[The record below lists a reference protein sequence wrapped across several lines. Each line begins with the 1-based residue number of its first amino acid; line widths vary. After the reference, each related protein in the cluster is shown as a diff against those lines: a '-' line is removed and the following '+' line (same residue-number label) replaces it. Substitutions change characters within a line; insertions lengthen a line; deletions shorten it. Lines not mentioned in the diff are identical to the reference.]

1 MLTENIINKQS
12 VFKRMSLKSFAK
24 LSLSVTI
31 VFMLTLL
38 TSNSV
43 NAQNWSMLGNYLNH
57 TGVQNSTI
65 PSYPKLAWF
74 ANTSSGFEAGPAVAD
89 GMVFASSVTANYTYA
104 FNETTGALIWET
116 NVNGVAQNSVPAV
129 ADGMVFVTADTPS
142 SGIFYALNETNGNII
157 WSFNN
162 GNGYDSSPAVD
173 NGVVFI
179 GSYNASVNKGALEA
193 FNASNGNLL
202 WAYQTL
208 GYIISSPAVDSG
220 MVFTTVGYSAN
231 ISGVYGVYAVNETT
245 GALIWNYTTYG
256 QMDSSPTIAN
266 GLVYVGD
273 ANNFYAFNETTGT
286 KIWNYSSSNT
296 IFSTPAVD
304 NGIVYY
310 GVSDGTFNALNASTG
325 ALIWNK
331 SLSTTS
337 AGGIRSNPAIA
348 SGVVLTTTS
357 SGVNFG
363 ILFALNDSNGKI
375 LWDYVYNASLYSEPA
390 IADGMIFIGGSDGI
404 YAFKNG
410 TPPTQQSWD
419 TYHHYSNHTGVTNS
433 TIPFTLTNTTA
444 WVYETGNPP
453 NTPSVNNV
461 IWGEPAVD
469 SGMVFIGTNNKNFYA
484 FNETTGSVIWTHLTN
499 GYSSASPTVANDM
512 VFTSSEGDNLYALD
526 ERTGNTV
533 WNYTMNTSAGAS
545 VDNGMVFVGDDINTT
560 YAFNEF
566 SGALIWNFTT
576 GAVYQVPA
584 VADGMVFVGSW
595 VPPGGTQVKYSNNLL
610 ALNET
615 TGALIWN
622 YTIPLGI
629 SYSAPAVANGMVF
642 IIGNNNTV
650 YAFNESN
657 GNLIWNYSIYMGNYY
672 TPLNAIRPDVDD
684 GMVFI
689 GGNGNTSALNES
701 NGNLI
706 WSTNTGN
713 NGSSSS
719 IANGVVYTGGNNS
732 IFYALNETTGSVIWT
747 YNASIGYFS
756 DPAVADG
763 MIFVGSSTGNVYAFT
778 NVAGVNV
785 SCASNLVFIGSGVQ
799 CNATAFDANNN
810 PLNYSFVWSVSN
822 SSVGSVNQTGFFT
835 ANSLGVVSV
844 QATAGGVTGV
854 FNITVTPTTAS
865 TIGVSVVNTNNV
877 VNDTV
882 IVNFTVQNSYGQNV
896 NSSLNVTVND
906 SAGTTA
912 NVTVLNGFGQFNFTE
927 TLAGVY
933 NLNVFDNTN
942 HSATNNVNFT
952 FFSGPPENLTI
963 SVVPNNNLIVGGL
976 STENIQVTDYW
987 GNVVNTTVNVTVN
1000 DSTNTTSNVTIVNGF
1015 GVFQF
1020 TENNPGAYNVKA
1032 VVLSDAYPLKNVIII
1047 FNPKPVTYYN
1057 VSSCENITTPGYY
1070 ILNQSLNFSY
1080 PESSCIN
1087 IDSDN
1092 VTFDGNGFQI
1102 YGYGPNFYC
1111 PMHGADT
1118 ITYYAVGV
1126 FLNNTNNVTVQNIII
1141 SNSSYPFSN
1150 WFFPDVNNGS
1160 NFIATSDNNTV
1171 FQNIYIINSTLG
1183 IFYSGGVFDNFTLL
1197 NSVFTGTPICE
1208 NYGVVVNGGEGGY
1221 INNTNISNQ
1230 FTPLNMNG
1238 GGSAL
1243 IISNPG
1249 FVITNNYFNTRNDLQ
1264 EFILTSNTIF
1274 SNNFAGGA
1282 SNYDQDLQLSPLN
1295 GVVSNVTITNNYFND
1310 REPYYCLNSQAP
1322 IVNSTFEN
1330 NTFTL
1335 GCGMYFHSDF
1345 NNSIFSNNIFT
1356 GLSSYRN
1363 GNGYTPQLF
1372 TGVSNVTFYNNQFST
1387 VSFSNPINEA
1397 LVNTSFIN
1405 PFTNL
1410 TFPTPAIT
1418 VSNNNVSIQAPI
1430 DFTVLNSS
1438 LQGIPS
1444 NLSIVDTLTNGVLNN
1459 LTLNL
1464 SNGLNQSNVTT
1475 WIAEPSGVF
1484 PVQNNYTA
1492 SSTGLASNSK
1502 VRTYLE
1508 TTEFPISFILLPQA
1522 QTCGSMNLTSSD
1534 NLLAYDLQSNSGDCL
1549 YLNTLLSNA
1558 TLDCNVNGTS
1568 SLIQGVGN
1576 GSGVVFNSSNIKLQ
1590 NCVINNFSNGLTD
1603 LNSNNTAY
1611 NNYLLNVN
1619 TGFNS
1624 INASNSYYD
1633 NNTFVNTTTGYYIIN
1648 GSNLTII
1655 NNTFQNQ
1662 SSFDYGGF
1670 MESGNGVVNPI
1681 NVSNS
1686 NNLIITQ
1693 NNFNY
1698 TNGVNVSNSNNLII
1712 TQNNFNYSN
1721 GVNVLNSANPQIFN
1735 NTFFATTYDV
1745 NAVNV
1750 SNLNYSFNNYGN
1762 TNINPVTL
1770 NYDLQLDNGVNT
1782 TINNNTL
1789 SPITSGFI
1797 NSAYIILNSLNTVL
1811 ENLITSQSN
1820 FNSVNVS
1827 NSVNTLIINSVL
1839 QSDTAV
1845 SDFNSTNLTMT
1856 NNQLSSV
1863 LLNQSN
1869 SDVITNNS
1877 FNIPNS
1883 NLNAYNTFN
1892 ETITSNNFSYNGGY
1906 GSNINLTNPENSVV
1920 SNNLLINSLN
1930 LQNATNNTLIYNNSV
1945 ESLSSLNSSNITVQ
1959 NNSIASF
1966 LNSTGDS
1973 NDNISG
1979 NTINITNFFSTQNTV
1994 FSNNNL
2000 TASDKSLNVFNSN
2013 NLSIQS
2019 NQLYNPA
2026 SITVPY
2032 LTSKMLFNTSAGE
2045 IFALA
2050 NGNAIMISSDGT
2062 TLPEVDGSGDLS
2074 VSYAYVNV
2082 ASANLTFLS
2091 QNKYYSNC
2099 SQVLTTVLTYL
2110 GYPANF
2116 TCWDYETVFTSNG
2129 VGKSYSYQPPV
2140 NLTLQNGLT
2149 SPPYVSP
2156 SVITDW
2162 NTLIANSSNVSIN
2175 SDSDGLVY
2183 FNNTSNSILNS
2194 TNTTKIVF
2202 LNSLNDTVLNVTGI
2216 RNNIVDYGG
2225 SNYTIAWFLKVL
2237 TQNNGVSMNASVN
2250 VTNALGLLRTLKSV
2264 NGETPWVAVE
2274 DYNSQF
2280 GSVTNYNPYLVS
2292 ASDPLSGYYTI
2303 NQTETILLDPST
2315 VFNAVFQP
2323 DTVVANSLS
2332 PYATTLNISDST
2344 GSNLTLT
2351 CSSPVNWLVISCPAS
2366 ITNGSYQ
2373 TVSVLLYPQFLPSA
2387 GTFSTSITVYGDN
2400 GAGTVYYAQPTFYLQ
2415 YYPNIGG
2422 GGSIPIPSGYNVTIS
2437 GGGSTVTINPPN
2449 PTTPISNVST
2459 SNQTLNASNQT
2470 LNVSTQNNTVS
2481 SNATPAK
2488 QPLITINPPATT
2500 QDYLNWLLIIGV
2512 IIVVIS
2518 YAYLKFKK

>member
-1 MLTENIINKQS
+1 MLTENIINKES
-12 VFKRMSLKSFAK
+12 VLKRMSLKSFAK

-74 ANTSSGFEAGPAVAD
+74 ANTSSGFESGPVVAD
-89 GMVFASSVTANYTYA
+89 GMVFASSVNANYTYA

-116 NVNGVAQNSVPAV
+116 NVNGIAQNSVPAV
-129 ADGMVFVTADTPS
+129 ADGRVFVTADINNS
-142 SGIFYALNETNGNII
+142 NGIFYALNETNGNII

-179 GSYNASVNKGALEA
+179 GSSNASVNKGALEA

-208 GYIISSPAVDSG
+208 GYVISSPAVDSG
-220 MVFTTVGYSAN
+220 MVFITVGYSAN
-231 ISGVYGVYAVNETT
+231 ISGVFGVYAVNETT

-273 ANNFYAFNETTGT
+273 GNNFYAFNETTGT

-296 IFSTPAVD
+296 IYTTPAVD

-325 ALIWNK
+325 ALIWNE

-357 SGVNFG
+357 SGVNLG

-390 IADGMIFIGGSDGI
+390 IADGMIFIGGLDGI
-404 YAFKNG
+404 YAFENG

-453 NTPSVNNV
+453 NTPSVNNT

-499 GYSSASPTVANDM
+499 GYSSASPTVANGM

-545 VDNGMVFVGDDINTT
+545 VDNGMLFVGDNINTT
-560 YAFNEF
+560 YALNEF

-576 GAVYQVPA
+576 GAVFQVPA

-595 VPPGGTQVKYSNNLL
+595 VPPGGTQVKYSNNLF
-610 ALNET
+610 AFNET

-622 YTIPLGI
+622 YTVPLGI

-642 IIGNNNTV
+642 VTSNNNTV

-657 GNLIWNYSIYMGNYY
+657 GNLIWNYSNNTGNYAY
-672 TPLNAIRPDVDD
+672 GIRPTVAD
-684 GMVFI
+684 GMVFV

-706 WSTNTGN
+706 WSTYTGN
-713 NGSSSS
+713 SGSSSS
-719 IANGVVYTGGNNS
+719 IANGVVYTGGYNS

-747 YNASIGYFS
+747 YNASKGYFS

-763 MIFVGSSTGNVYAFT
+763 MIFVGSETGNVYAFT

-952 FFSGPPENLTI
+952 FIPSYPNNLTI
-963 SVVPNNNLIVGGL
+963 SVVPNPNLIVGGV

-987 GNVVNTTVNVTVN
+987 GNPVNTTVNVTVN
-1000 DSTNTTSNVTIVNGF
+1000 DSTSTTSNVTITNGV

-1020 TENNPGAYNVKA
+1020 TENNPGAYNVTA
-1032 VVLSDAYPLKNVIII
+1032 VGWDYAYPSNSVIIT

-1057 VSSCENITTPGYY
+1057 VTSCENITTPGYY
-1070 ILNQSLNFSY
+1070 ILNQSINFNDSVNY
-1080 PESSCIN
+1080 CIQVN
-1087 IDSDN
+1087 ASN
-1092 VTFDGNGFQI
+1092 VTIDGNGFSITSSDYNGYNTAVLFNNTYNTTVFNLII
-1102 YGYGPNFYC
+1102 YNASYGFS
-1111 PMHGADT
+1111 T
-1118 ITYYAVGV
+1118 RYYS
-1126 FLNNTNNVTVQNIII
+1126 NNTNDVYNAKLLTLNNNYIHNTIFGIYGSFNDSNFYENTLINDNNINTGNTAVNFVTTSTNPGGVYGSNVTFNNNTIIDLSSVQLIGLVEGGDT
-1141 SNSSYPFSN
+1141 FSN
-1150 WFFPDVNNGS
+1150 NNVYAVIYYEGFEGS
-1160 NFIATSDNNTV
+1160 NFYYFN
-1171 FQNIYIINSTLG
+1171 L
-1183 IFYSGGVFDNFTLL
+1183 
-1197 NSVFTGTPICE
+1197 
-1208 NYGVVVNGGEGGY
+1208 
-1221 INNTNISNQ
+1221 INNTFNGYTLSTKDYMDTEGNFQSN
-1230 FTPLNMNG
+1230 F
-1238 GGSAL
+1238 
-1243 IISNPG
+1243 
-1249 FVITNNYFNTRNDLQ
+1249 YF
-1264 EFILTSNTIF
+1264 
-1274 SNNFAGGA
+1274 A
-1282 SNYDQDLQLSPLN
+1282 
-1295 GVVSNVTITNNYFND
+1295 
-1310 REPYYCLNSQAP
+1310 
-1322 IVNSTFEN
+1322 
-1330 NTFTL
+1330 
-1335 GCGMYFHSDF
+1335 
-1345 NNSIFSNNIFT
+1345 NNIFNMT
-1356 GLSSYRN
+1356 NIGYIFNPVEWSNTTNFTFINNTINTVSTFGHENFYNSSFIN
-1363 GNGYTPQLF
+1363 NKNLGGFSGDVFN
-1372 TGVSNVTFYNNQFST
+1372 NVTFYNNTNINHLNVGNST
-1387 VSFSNPINEA
+1387 NVY
-1397 LVNTSFIN
+1397 FIN
-1405 PFTNL
+1405 DTFQNL
-1410 TFPTPAIT
+1410 NSNNFM
-1418 VSNNNVSIQAPI
+1418 VSNGIALIQAPV
-1430 DFTVLNSS
+1430 DFTILNSS
-1438 LQGIPS
+1438 LNPIPS
-1444 NLSIVDTLTNGVLNN
+1444 NLTVSDINFNGSANN
-1459 LTLNL
+1459 LSL
-1464 SNGLNQSNVTT
+1464 SLPAGVGQLNVTT
-1475 WIAEPSGVF
+1475 YYLTNFTFYPGIWNVF
-1484 PVQNNYTA
+1484 NA

-1534 NLLAYDLQSNSGDCL
+1534 NLLVYDLQSNSGDCL

-1558 TLDCNVNGTS
+1558 TLDCNVLGTS

-1603 LNSNNTAY
+1603 LSSNNTAY
-1611 NNYLLNVN
+1611 NDYLLNVN

-1648 GSNLTII
+1648 GSNSTII

-1698 TNGVNVSNSNNLII
+1698 TNEVNVSNSNNLSI

-1735 NTFFATTYDV
+1735 NTFFATTYNV

-1750 SNLNYSFNNYGN
+1750 LNLNYSFNNYSN
-1762 TNINPVTL
+1762 TNIGPVNL
-1770 NYDLQLDNGVNT
+1770 NYDLRLDNGVNT
-1782 TINNNTL
+1782 TISNNEL
-1789 SPITSGFI
+1789 VAVVSGFI
-1797 NSAYIILNSLNTVL
+1797 NSGYIILNSLNTVL
-1811 ENLITSQSN
+1811 ENLITAQAQ

-1845 SDFNSTNLTMT
+1845 SDFNSTNMTMT

-1869 SDVITNNS
+1869 SDVITNNA

-1920 SNNLLINSLN
+1920 SNNFLINSLN

-1979 NTINITNFFSTQNTV
+1979 NTINTTNFFSTQNTV

-2000 TASDKSLNVFNSN
+2000 TASYQSLNVFNSN

-2026 SITVPY
+2026 SITSYY
-2032 LTSKMLFNTSAGE
+2032 LTSKMLFNTSAVE
-2045 IFALA
+2045 VFAVA
-2050 NGNAIMISSDGT
+2050 DGSAIMISSDGT
-2062 TLPEVDGSGDLS
+2062 TLPEVGGGSDLS
-2074 VSYAYVNV
+2074 VSYVYVNV
-2082 ASANLTFLS
+2082 ASANVTVLS

-2116 TCWDYETVFTSNG
+2116 TCWDYETVFKSNG

-2156 SVITDW
+2156 SVINDW

-2264 NGETPWVAVE
+2264 NGETPWIAVE

-2332 PYATTLNISDST
+2332 PYATTLNISDAT

-2351 CSSPVNWLVISCPAS
+2351 CSSPVNWLVLSCPAS

-2415 YYPNIGG
+2415 YYPNSGG

-2437 GGGSTVTINPPN
+2437 GGGSIVTINPTN

-2488 QPLITINPPATT
+2488 QPLITITPPATT

-2512 IIVVIS
+2512 IIVVIA
-2518 YAYLKFKK
+2518 YVYLKLKK